1 MTQLADPT
9 DLDGLRQALK
19 PLDPEGRLK
28 PLGLK
33 RVVISGT
40 AHLEVAAALREALG
54 RPGSASVVI
63 LTDKTPILRAGERL
77 SALVERQSTDIVRL
91 TRDVRSTGPGG
102 VVAELALDVG
112 QRIKNVGVVELQVVE
127 HRRARPVVHKLAAL
141 VKKRRVVLIRLDD
154 EERLAG
160 WRRVLRR

>member
-40 AHLEVAAALREALG
+40 AHLAVAAALREALG
-54 RPGSASVVI
+54 RPGS
-63 LTDKTPILRAGERL
+63 ERISRLPLHCAKRSEGLVPPL
-77 SALVERQSTDIVRL
+77 SS
-91 TRDVRSTGPGG
+91 S
-102 VVAELALDVG
+102 
-112 QRIKNVGVVELQVVE
+112 
-127 HRRARPVVHKLAAL
+127 
-141 VKKRRVVLIRLDD
+141 
-154 EERLAG
+154 
-160 WRRVLRR
+160 